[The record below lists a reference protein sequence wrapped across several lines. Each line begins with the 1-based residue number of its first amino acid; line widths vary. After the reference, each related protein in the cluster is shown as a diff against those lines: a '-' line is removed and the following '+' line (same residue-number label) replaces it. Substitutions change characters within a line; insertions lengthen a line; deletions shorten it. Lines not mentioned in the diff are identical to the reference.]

1 MAQEPDMNQLAN
13 RALILLS
20 FKDAD
25 TQNLR
30 FILNLLGT
38 HTCDEKQKVLQE
50 IFRLIRE
57 GIVYV
62 PKGLP
67 QLVDERSRF
76 NIDDLQEIDNIDL
89 CLLCSYDQLIQEIQE
104 EVARLKKLFH
114 LNDREIE
121 IDGDR

>member
-20 FKDAD
+20 FKNTD

-38 HTCDEKQKVLQE
+38 RTRDEKQKVLQE

-67 QLVDERSRF
+67 QLVDERCRF
-76 NIDDLQEIDNIDL
+76 NIDDLQEIDNIIIN
-89 CLLCSYDQLIQEIQE
+89 QQ
-104 EVARLKKLFH
+104 
-114 LNDREIE
+114 DR
-121 IDGDR
+121 

>member
-1 MAQEPDMNQLAN
+1 MVQGPDINQLAN

-20 FKDAD
+20 FKDTD

-38 HTCDEKQKVLQE
+38 RTWDEKQKVLQE

-57 GIVYV
+57 GVVYV

-104 EVARLKKLFH
+104 EVARLKIQFH